1 MQSYNEQVEEMAGIK
16 ADVMYFD
23 GTVFK
28 VDGDRVLSVT
38 LGALVRAEGA
48 AFEGGGA
55 IDYAEITTTGEVVP
69 AGAVPFYLPHVV
81 HSLPEN
87 VSELVDEWIAAGDGT
102 GEEPVKV
109 AGLTLVSEG
118 GAMRLEIAAAVN

>member
-1 MQSYNEQVEEMAGIK
+1 MQSYNEQVEEMTQIK

-23 GTVFK
+23 GHVYK

-38 LGALVRAEGA
+38 LGALVRAEGD
-48 AFEGGGA
+48 AFEGGA
-55 IDYAEITTTGEVVP
+55 IDYAAITTTSETVP

-118 GAMRLEIAAAVN
+118 GVMRLEIAAAVN